1 MSILFEEVESAENE
15 LHFSP
20 GVILAIF
27 MGITLVSAV
36 FFGLGYSFGR
46 TGNTSQ
52 LQHTLLTFGHS
63 APAPTAVAIPS
74 PETPAISASSAM
86 QEPSTTLNTAP
97 VAVATQTQPIHA
109 QPAATLASATAAP
122 EATSATQAVSHSS
135 YRVQIAASASRRDAR
150 ALATALQRDGFSAQ
164 VRSGSHDRFFRVQIG
179 PFDSQQKAE
188 AMRRKVIAAG
198 YRAILKPA

>member
-1 MSILFEEVESAENE
+1 MSILFEEVESTENE

-20 GVILAIF
+20 GAILAIF

-63 APAPTAVAIPS
+63 SPAPTASAIPS
-74 PETPAISASSAM
+74 PAPSAI
-86 QEPSTTLNTAP
+86 QEPATIPNNAP
-97 VAVATQTQPIHA
+97 IAVAAQTPPIQA
-109 QPAATLASATAAP
+109 QPAITQPVAALASATMAP
-122 EATSATQAVSHSS
+122 EATSTAQAVSHSS
-135 YRVQIAASASRRDAR
+135 YMVQIAAIVSRRDAR
-150 ALATALQRDGFSAQ
+150 ALAAALQKDGLSAQ
-164 VRSGSHDRFFRVQIG
+164 VHSGSHDRFFHVQIG
-179 PFDSQQKAE
+179 PFDSHQQAE
-188 AMRRKVIAAG
+188 DMRRKVIAAG

>member
-1 MSILFEEVESAENE
+1 MSILFEEVESTENE

-63 APAPTAVAIPS
+63 SPAPTAPAIPS
-74 PETPAISASSAM
+74 PAPSAI
-86 QEPSTTLNTAP
+86 QEPATIPNNAP
-97 VAVATQTQPIHA
+97 IAVAAQTQPIQA
-109 QPAATLASATAAP
+109 QPAITQPAAALASATMAP
-122 EATSATQAVSHSS
+122 EATSTAQAVSHSS
-135 YRVQIAASASRRDAR
+135 YMVQIAAIASRRDAK
-150 ALATALQRDGFSAQ
+150 ALAAALQKDGLSAQ
-164 VRSGSHDRFFRVQIG
+164 VRSGSHDRFFHVQIG
-179 PFDSQQKAE
+179 PFDSHQQAE
-188 AMRRKVIAAG
+188 DMRRKVIAAG